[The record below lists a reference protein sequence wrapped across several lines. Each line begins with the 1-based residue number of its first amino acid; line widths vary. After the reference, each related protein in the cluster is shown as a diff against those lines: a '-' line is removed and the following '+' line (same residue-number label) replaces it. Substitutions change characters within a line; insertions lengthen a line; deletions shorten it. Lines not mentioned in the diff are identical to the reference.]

1 MGIAKKIADKMDLT
15 KITSRASAL
24 RALKKL
30 GYTDP
35 GYSMVRGA
43 ALRVGHD
50 LTFQVA
56 AGNFFVTDKKK
67 HFTYVP
73 ALRFIGN
80 TAANANVQYEMLMKL
95 IVDCGLAPE
104 GVELP
109 VHGLCIA
116 LAQLAVFRSEGKI
129 VAVTGDTVEA

>member
-1 MGIAKKIADKMDLT
+1 MANKNKAIDLT
-15 KITSRASAL
+15 KITDRASCV

-30 GYTDP
+30 GFSNP
-35 GYSMVRGA
+35 GYDFTRGA
-43 ALRVGHD
+43 KLMTGHD
-50 LTFQVA
+50 MTFQVA
-56 AGNFFVTDKKK
+56 AGNFLVTDKQK
-67 HFTYVP
+67 HFTFVP

>member
-1 MGIAKKIADKMDLT
+1 MNKMDLT

-30 GYTDP
+30 GFTDP
-35 GYSMVRGA
+35 GFSMVRGA
-43 ALRVGHD
+43 ALRVGHGM
-50 LTFQVA
+50 TFQVA
-56 AGNFFVTDKKK
+56 DGNFFVTDKQK

-73 ALRFIGN
+73 ALRHIGN
-80 TAANANVQYEMLMKL
+80 TAVNANLQHDRLMNL
-95 IVDCGLAPE
+95 IVDSGLAPE

-116 LAQLAVFRSEGKI
+116 LAQLAVFRTEGKI
-129 VAVTGDTVEA
+129 VAVTGPTVEA

>member
-1 MGIAKKIADKMDLT
+1 MKMDLT

-73 ALRFIGN
+73 ALRHIGN
-80 TAANANVQYEMLMKL
+80 TAVNANSQHDWLMSL
-95 IVDCGLAPE
+95 IVDSGLAPE

-109 VHGLCIA
+109 IHGLCIA
-116 LAQLAVFRSEGKI
+116 LAQLAVLRTEGVI
-129 VAVTGDTVEA
+129 VAVTGPTIEA